1 MKLKSINLNEHIKH
15 DSWLT
20 FIMALPRSFTILIG
34 GYVSRVRNGF
44 GHLVLIVISTFMSV
58 GILKAG
64 KEIKEYSNFFFCAF
78 VVHSDN
84 MQGMFGDVCVL

>member
-64 KEIKEYSNFFFCAF
+64 KEIKEYSNFFCGT
-78 VVHSDN
+78 
-84 MQGMFGDVCVL
+84 Q